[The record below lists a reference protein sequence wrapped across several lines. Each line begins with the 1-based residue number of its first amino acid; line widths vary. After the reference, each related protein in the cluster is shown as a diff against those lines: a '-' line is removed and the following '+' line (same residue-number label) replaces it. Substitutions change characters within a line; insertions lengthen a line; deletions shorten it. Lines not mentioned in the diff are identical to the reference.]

1 MQTVKNIC
9 FPIILS
15 TLLFEN
21 DKQGEI
27 FVVVWVFLSLTP
39 AMLLKYIMDFFF
51 SFFGWG
57 RPQGEWFLLNLLY
70 YNHTILR

>member
-51 SFFGWG
+51 FFWVG
-57 RPQGEWFLLNLLY
+57 
-70 YNHTILR
+70 